1 MKNYYL
7 FLLLLLPFSLFSQYK
22 IRLKNNGVT
31 DSVAYFRGTLF
42 DNKNYL
48 AKDTLYLKKYS
59 INNINSRTGI
69 IGGIYYLYFPKT
81 KEKIY
86 ISIDNKDTFD
96 VELSGNQYLES
107 IKTTSKDNE
116 IFFKYQLLVKKY
128 DIIDTLYA
136 EEIKRGRKFSLS
148 QKDAFF
154 KEKTDTLSAFRK
166 SAMDKIKKSG
176 ALYSYFL
183 TANILDETLP
193 NKKEFASRDV
203 FMSRFNLNQ
212 PKLLFTPLMQGIL
225 YEYLSFFPLHADS
238 LARGMDLVISQ
249 VNCDTKAYPYIIDY
263 FLTIIK
269 NRNLQN
275 NAEAF
280 VYMVEKY
287 IKSPKCKYPNQA
299 KAKVYL
305 DQLATSKVAVANDT
319 AVNMNFADTSG
330 TRSDML
336 QFTNRFDYTAIMFYS
351 PTCEYC
357 QVEMPMMDSVI
368 NLIEQRYKIAIGKY
382 AVCNEPGL
390 PKKTW
395 TDFIEKK
402 KLSKNY
408 LHVLMPQDA
417 TNIRNAYDAYS
428 NPVFYLISNKNEV
441 VLRKFG
447 TTSIK
452 RYFSELQVNK

>member
-1 MKNYYL
+1 MKNHLL
-7 FLLLLLPFSLFSQYK
+7 FLLLLLPISLFSQYK
-22 IRLKNNGVT
+22 IRLKTKGVT
-31 DSVAYFRGTLF
+31 DSTAYFRGTIF
-42 DNKNYL
+42 DNKNFL
-48 AKDTLYLKKYS
+48 AKDTLELKKGL
-59 INNINSRTGI
+59 NNINSRTAI
-69 IGGIYYLYFPKT
+69 VGGIYFLYFPKT

-86 ISIDNKDTFD
+86 FAIDNKDTFD
-96 VELSGNQYLES
+96 LELSGNQYLES

-116 IFFKYQLLVKKY
+116 IFFKYQLLVRKY

-136 EEIKRGRKFSLS
+136 EEIKRGRKFSLP

-193 NKKEFASRDV
+193 NKREYASRDV

-212 PKLLFTPLMQGIL
+212 PKLFFTPLMQGIL

-287 IKSPKCKYPNQA
+287 IKNPKCKYPNQA

-305 DQLATSKVAVANDT
+305 DQLTTSKVAVANDT
-319 AVNMNFADTSG
+319 ALNMVLLDTSG
-330 TRSDML
+330 TSSDML
-336 QFTNRFDYTAIMFYS
+336 QFSNKFDYTAIMFYS
-351 PTCEYC
+351 PTCEHC
-357 QVEMPMMDSVI
+357 QVEMPIMDSVI
-368 NLIEQRYKIAIGKY
+368 TVIEQRYKISIGKY
-382 AVCNEPGL
+382 AICNEQGI

-395 TDFIEKK
+395 LDFIEKY
-402 KLSKNY
+402 KLRRNY
-408 LHVLMPQDA
+408 LHVSMPDNG

-428 NPVFYLISNKNEV
+428 NPVFYLINNKNQI

-447 TTSIK
+447 SSSIK
-452 RYFSELQVNK
+452 RYFAELQVKK